1 MGPARIA
8 ASPTVRPPPG
18 RSRLRHGAAF
28 WSTGT
33 FARCYE
39 TNRRASITTRR
50 RRPVAACVQEIMAT
64 RSAWTGSGT
73 DLLRAAAGLTGDGSP
88 RGTPA
93 GPNIHARSPAAFA
106 GLRPSCGLCASTLP
120 AVVKAAPGIGHP
132 DACDPRKYRR
142 HRQQR
147 ARGWV
152 AIRRRTTC
160 VAALLVFDLNHGP
173 GLVEPCP
180 TGHDF
185 LAATDEADG
194 ADFL

>member
-1 MGPARIA
+1 MIPTWTNSPGYSHLNGSGQALADADGTDEGRLA
-8 ASPTVRPPPG
+8 ERNFGKCSASPA
-18 RSRLRHGAAF
+18 HNA
-28 WSTGT
+28 
-33 FARCYE
+33 Y
-39 TNRRASITTRR
+39 
-50 RRPVAACVQEIMAT
+50 
-64 RSAWTGSGT
+64 
-73 DLLRAAAGLTGDGSP
+73 
-88 RGTPA
+88 A

-120 AVVKAAPGIGHP
+120 SVVKAAPGIGHP

-160 VAALLVFDLNHGP
+160 VAALLVSDLNHGP

-194 ADFL
+194 ADFVGACVL